1 MLIEQ
6 TIEKISQMKLRG
18 MVSALEQWKAMGM
31 KDLSGLDL
39 LGLLVDAEC
48 TSRENSRLSQRLRD
62 AHFPVQATVE
72 AVDYQHSRG
81 LSKQKMLD
89 LISSRWVHAHQNVIV
104 SGKTGL
110 GKTYL
115 PCALGNKACRDG
127 YRVLYTRAP
136 RLFGMLYQARADGTY
151 PRVLQRLA
159 KTHVLIIDDLGT
171 APLEA
176 QERRDL
182 REVLEDRYGV
192 TSTVITSQ
200 LDPKHWHSF
209 IGDETLADAICDRL
223 VHNAHAMKLDGESMR
238 KKYGLRGPKTEESE
252 EK

>member
-1 MLIEQ
+1 MIFEQ
-6 TIEKISQMKLRG
+6 TIQKLLELKLRG
-18 MVSALEQWKAMGM
+18 MVSALEHWKQSGM
-31 KDLSGLDL
+31 KDLEPTDL
-39 LGLLVDAEC
+39 LGLLVDAEW
-48 TSRENSRLSQRLRD
+48 TARENRRLTQRLRD
-62 AHFPVQATVE
+62 AHFPMAATVE
-72 AVDYQHSRG
+72 AIDYQHSRG
-81 LSKQKMLD
+81 LSKQKMLE
-89 LISSRWVHAHQNVIV
+89 LISSRWIHAHQNLIIT
-104 SGKTGL
+104 GKTGL

-136 RLFGMLYQARADGTY
+136 MLFASLYQAHADGSY
-151 PRVLQRLA
+151 PRVLERLSR
-159 KTHVLIIDDLGT
+159 THVLIIDDLGS
-171 APLEA
+171 APLEP

-223 VHNAHAMKLDGESMR
+223 VHNAHTFKLDGESMR
-238 KKYGLRGPKTEESE
+238 KKYGLRGPKTEEKE